1 MATVQH
7 RDIPEVQLHE
17 PKGASTALAGTT
29 YVASGAGSGTWRKV
43 GTDILQGMTGDLG
56 VAGKRVV
63 SNGSNGLALVADAAY
78 GVATITTNTT
88 NFTTV
93 AAADATLKTAAQF
106 QLFTGTGAP
115 WVGDSL
121 FNTTFTTDRLTAQV
135 TGVYRID
142 LSMSIK
148 AFPTNTAKVATK
160 FAINSTVFAQRN
172 QIAKSN
178 AAGDEEQLSGF
189 IITPMTAGDYVQVY
203 LACSASGSLLVN
215 DADFTINM
223 LRAT

>member
-7 RDIPEVQLHE
+7 KDIPEVQLHE
-17 PKGASTALAGTT
+17 PKGVSTALAGTL
-29 YVASGAGSGTWRKV
+29 YVASGSGSGTWRKL
-43 GTDILQGMTGDLG
+43 GTDVIKGMSGDLG
-56 VAGKRVV
+56 VAGRRVV
-63 SNGSNGLALVADAAY
+63 SDGTNGLKLIADAAY

-93 AAADATLKTAAQF
+93 AAADATLKTSTQF
-106 QLFTGTGAP
+106 QLLTGTGAP
-115 WVGDSL
+115 WAGADL
-121 FNTTFTTDRLTAQV
+121 FNTAFTTERLTAQV
-135 TGVYRID
+135 AGIYRID

-160 FAINSTVFAQRN
+160 FAINSSVFSQRN

-189 IITPMTAGDYVQVY
+189 IITPLSAGDYVQIY
-203 LACSASGSLLVN
+203 LACSAAGSLLIN
-215 DADFTINM
+215 DADFAITL